1 MIDGHTGNT
10 RAPRRGRPR
19 TEGLDER
26 VLAATREVVTRD
38 GYGAATIDEIAR
50 VAGVSKGS
58 IYRRWPTKG
67 VLVYQACVVNDDALA
82 ALVDSGDVADDLVE
96 IAMMTARGQRSGAQ
110 HDVLRQVFADAARDP
125 QLATLLRERFFA
137 PRSEA
142 IAERARRAIG
152 RGELRAD
159 LDPALVPA
167 IINGAQQYWR
177 TVWDRPMTD
186 AEVRALVG
194 VIVGSQERR

>member
-26 VLAATREVVTRD
+26 VLAATCEVVTRD
-38 GYGAATIDEIAR
+38 GYGTATIDEIAR

-82 ALVDSGDVADDLVE
+82 ALVDSDDVVE
-96 IAMMTARGQRSGAQ
+96 IAMMTARGQRSSAQ

-152 RGELRAD
+152 RG
-159 LDPALVPA
+159 
-167 IINGAQQYWR
+167 
-177 TVWDRPMTD
+177 
-186 AEVRALVG
+186 
-194 VIVGSQERR
+194 